1 LVWATNN
8 GGAVMKKYNTPELK
22 VSMFNSESITAADV
36 STTLATYNYYQSK
49 LDRNNVIEKDWTQL
63 NISF

>member
-1 LVWATNN
+1 
-8 GGAVMKKYNTPELK
+8 MKKYNTPELK

-36 STTLATYNYYQSK
+36 STTLATYDYYKST
-49 LDRNNVIEKDWTQL
+49 LDGKNVIEQDWAEL